1 MHAQEN
7 DRTVRADSPRAAASR
22 TPAVEGGVSAPYG
35 LMGLQASVGN
45 AAVVQMLRQ
54 AGQAE
59 HADGAE
65 GAHRHGAGCGHGVVQ
80 RSAVHDVLR
89 TPGRPLDDSTRADME
104 ARLGADF
111 SDVRIHNDSA
121 ARASAA
127 EVGARAYTSGSHVVI
142 GDGGADQHTL
152 AHELTHVIQQRSG
165 PVAGTVNGAGLKV
178 SDPSDRFERE
188 AEANAT
194 RVMRGAVPDTAA
206 AVQRAEGPRPVA
218 AVGAPAVQRA
228 AELNPLTG
236 GGATGAFGQA
246 VAGAEPEGVGTVAIV
261 PAVLTQ
267 GLNLMEIAEKYETG
281 FAGGTA
287 PADRFALVIGV
298 NIRVRNQQ
306 DAAAAQTLLNQ
317 KVGAFLGAWGANRF
331 RVAVIG
337 FTWANHAADAQETN
351 QRTIPYGEIRD
362 RIMRDPETTAMIAGL
377 RGSGRKHVYLHTS
390 DSDTASFDTEAGP
403 LFSAAAGHL
412 EAEELD
418 VFSGGYTS
426 PAGRR
431 TADNDILIWHASQVD
446 LAVRKAMAQVE
457 PNLVYYPEPS
467 TFVKVHEEYD
477 ELEPGVTFGSG
488 AEEGQHLVDSL
499 YKNRYDGVKG
509 GFDPRFAIAT
519 DMSRVGQNVGSHAT
533 GAPVTDD
540 TIQQLFSLAQTH
552 ARPQEWTKRVEK
564 AYGITNAAVSQKL
577 AQLVFTGLTMENLSK
592 LLVSLP
598 ETSIGA
604 KAIENAA
611 GKGVLKGVDPGAIET
626 VKASRD
632 VLVRAL
638 VAAIGALQAR
648 NNG

>member
-7 DRTVRADSPRAAASR
+7 DRTVRADSPRTAASR
-22 TPAVEGGVSAPYG
+22 APAVEGGVSAPYG

-59 HADGAE
+59 YADGAE

-89 TPGRPLDDSTRADME
+89 TPGRPLDDTTRADME

-194 RVMRGAVPDTAA
+194 RVMRAAVPDTAA
-206 AVQRAEGPRPVA
+206 AVQRAKGPRPVA

-228 AELNPLTG
+228 AELAPLDG
-236 GGATGAFGQA
+236 GGVVGTFGQA

-261 PAVLTQ
+261 PAVLSPD
-267 GLNLMEIAEKYETG
+267 LNLMEIAAKYETG
-281 FAGGTA
+281 FEGGTA
-287 PADRFALVIGV
+287 PPDRFALVIGV

-317 KVGAFLGAWGANRF
+317 KVGAFPGAWGANRF

-337 FTWANHAADAQETN
+337 FTWANHAVDAQETS

-362 RIMRDPETTAMIAGL
+362 RIMRAPETADMINSLREAG
-377 RGSGRKHVYLHTS
+377 RMHVYLHTS
-390 DSDTASFDTEAGP
+390 DSDTASFDTAAGP
-403 LFSAAAGHL
+403 LFSAASGRL
-412 EAEELD
+412 ESGELD

-426 PAGRR
+426 PAGSR

-446 LAVRKAMAQVE
+446 LAVRKAMAEVE
-457 PNLVYYPEPS
+457 PGLVYYPEPS
-467 TFVKVHEEYD
+467 TFVKVPEGYEG
-477 ELEPGVTFGSG
+477 LEPGVSFGSG
-488 AEEGQHLVDSL
+488 AEEGQQLMDSL
-499 YKNRYDGVKG
+499 SRERGGFTG
-509 GFDPRFAIAT
+509 GFDPSFAIST
-519 DMSRVGQNVGSHAT
+519 DMSRIGQNVGGHAT
-533 GAPVTDD
+533 GAAVTDD
-540 TIQQLFSLAQTH
+540 TIRQLFALAQTH

-564 AYGITNAAVSQKL
+564 AYGITDAAFSRDL
-577 AQLVFTGLTMENLSK
+577 ERLVFAGLTMEKLSG
-592 LLVSLP
+592 LP
-598 ETSIGA
+598 NPLPTPPIGA
-604 KAIENAA
+604 KLIENEAK
-611 GKGVLKGVDPGAIET
+611 KGTLKGADPGVVAT
-626 VKASRD
+626 AKASRD
-632 VLVRAL
+632 VLVRSL
-638 VAAIGALQAR
+638 VAAIRALQAR
-648 NNG
+648 NG